1 MKNCTPATSE
11 VCSEERH
18 ERHVWRWLGLAT
30 VLACW
35 VAWRVWQRTRRRPAP
50 PPPAA
55 QPVELPL
62 TLTISEPESEAPIPA
77 DDLTRIEGIGPK
89 VAALL
94 EAAGITKFAQLAVT
108 DVSQLKSC
116 LRAARLP
123 FMDPTTWPQ
132 QAALASAGAWE
143 GLAVLQEK
151 LKGGRRA

>member
-1 MKNCTPATSE
+1 MSRCTPATSE
-11 VCSEERH
+11 VGSEECYYP
-18 ERHVWRWLGLAT
+18 RWLGLAV

-35 VAWRVWQRTRRRPAP
+35 VAWRVWQRTRRRPP
-50 PPPAA
+50 LPPPAA
-55 QPVELPL
+55 QPVEIPL
-62 TLTISEPESEAPIPA
+62 TPTVPA
-77 DDLTRIEGIGPK
+77 DDLTRIEGIGPT

-94 EAAGITKFAQLAVT
+94 ETAGITKFAQLAVT
-108 DVSQLKSC
+108 EVTQLKSR

-143 GLAVLQEK
+143 GLAVLQER